1 MECSM
6 SQISSPVDR
15 DKIKKLLAEIS
26 GSMTRMEAERDLVRE
41 TIKDMSKQFNLPVK
55 TLNRMAKVYHKQNYN
70 QEVAEHE
77 EFEELYETIVQEK
90 ND

>member
-6 SQISSPVDR
+6 SQISSPADR
-15 DKIKKLLAEIS
+15 DKIKKMLAEIS

-90 ND
+90 SA

>member
-1 MECSM
+1 M
-6 SQISSPVDR
+6 SQVSNPADR
-15 DKIKKLLAEIS
+15 EKIKKMLAEIS

-41 TIKDMSKQFNLPVK
+41 TVKDMSKQFNLSVK

>member
-6 SQISSPVDR
+6 SQISSPADR
-15 DKIKKLLAEIS
+15 DKIKKLLVEIS

>member
-1 MECSM
+1 M
-6 SQISSPVDR
+6 SQISSPADR
-15 DKIKKLLAEIS
+15 DKIKKMLAEIS

-55 TLNRMAKVYHKQNYN
+55 TLNRMAKIYHKQNYN

-90 ND
+90 SA

>member
-1 MECSM
+1 M
-6 SQISSPVDR
+6 SQISSPADR
-15 DKIKKLLAEIS
+15 DKIKKMLAEIS

-90 ND
+90 TA

>member
-1 MECSM
+1 M
-6 SQISSPVDR
+6 SQISSPADR
-15 DKIKKLLAEIS
+15 GKIKKMLAEIS

-90 ND
+90 TE

>member
-1 MECSM
+1 M
-6 SQISSPVDR
+6 SQVSNPADR
-15 DKIKKLLAEIS
+15 EKIKKMLAEIS

-55 TLNRMAKVYHKQNYN
+55 TLNRMAKVYHKQNYS
-70 QEVAEHE
+70 QEIAEHE

-90 ND
+90 LHD

>member
-1 MECSM
+1 M
-6 SQISSPVDR
+6 SQISSPADR
-15 DKIKKLLAEIS
+15 DKIKKMLAEIS

-90 ND
+90 NN

>member
-6 SQISSPVDR
+6 SQISSPADR
-15 DKIKKLLAEIS
+15 DKIKKMLAEIS

-90 ND
+90 TA

>member
-1 MECSM
+1 M
-6 SQISSPVDR
+6 SQISSPADR
-15 DKIKKLLAEIS
+15 DKIKKMLAEIS

-90 ND
+90 T

>member
-1 MECSM
+1 M
-6 SQISSPVDR
+6 SQISSPADR
-15 DKIKKLLAEIS
+15 DKIKKMLAEIS
-26 GSMTRMEAERDLVRE
+26 GSMTRMQAERDLVRE

>member
-6 SQISSPVDR
+6 SQISSPADR
-15 DKIKKLLAEIS
+15 DKIKKMLAEIS

-90 ND
+90 T

>member
-1 MECSM
+1 M
-6 SQISSPVDR
+6 SQISSPADR
-15 DKIKKLLAEIS
+15 DKIKKMLAEIS

-90 ND
+90 P

>member
-15 DKIKKLLAEIS
+15 DKIKKMLAEIS

-90 ND
+90 SE